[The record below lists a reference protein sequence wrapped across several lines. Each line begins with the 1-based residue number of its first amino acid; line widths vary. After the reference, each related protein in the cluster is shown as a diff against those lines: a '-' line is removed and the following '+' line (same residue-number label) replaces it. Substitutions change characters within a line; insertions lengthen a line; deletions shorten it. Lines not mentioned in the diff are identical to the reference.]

1 MRCSRTVWKL
11 RLKLL
16 KIKIKEVYVRY
27 IKILLWAI
35 IEIIG
40 ELYNNKKGKGE

>member
-1 MRCSRTVWKL
+1 MRCRQIDWKL

-16 KIKIKEVYVRY
+16 KVKIKEVYVRY